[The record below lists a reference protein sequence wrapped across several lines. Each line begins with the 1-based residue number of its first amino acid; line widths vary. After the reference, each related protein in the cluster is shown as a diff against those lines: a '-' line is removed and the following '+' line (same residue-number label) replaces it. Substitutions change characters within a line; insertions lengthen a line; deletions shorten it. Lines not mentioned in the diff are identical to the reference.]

1 MSYFTVEHDI
11 DIDDIPK
18 ELLQEWAE
26 DKGYYKDAVDFDDE
40 ELIEALELS
49 GHTIRSSRHF
59 YPNNSIRINDAYNTL
74 LDNIESV
81 PVEVIEKIIKDYNLL

>member
-1 MSYFTVEHDI
+1 MSYFTVKQDVDFDE
-11 DIDDIPK
+11 IP
-18 ELLQEWAE
+18 ENLLQEWAE
-26 DKGYYKDAVDFDDE
+26 DNGYYKYAVDFDDE

-49 GHTIRSSRHF
+49 GHTISSSRHF

-81 PVEVIEKIIKDYNLL
+81 PVEVIEKIIADYNLL